1 MISFLFFFITVY
13 IVVLLNI
20 IKEFNMWQY
29 KIVEGVLTE
38 EDLNILGSEGW
49 ELVSVHG
56 NGVVYIFKKPLQ

>member
-1 MISFLFFFITVY
+1 
-13 IVVLLNI
+13 
-20 IKEFNMWQY
+20 MWQY

-56 NGVVYIFKKPLQ
+56 NGVVYIFKKPA